1 MKSRDEKRLEI
12 LNRLNAVDELLRRK
26 EASSDPA
33 ENERLRKLKNEIE
46 KEMEINRGWFGA
58 SA

>member
-1 MKSRDEKRLEI
+1 MKSRDEKQEI
-12 LNRLNAVDELLRRK
+12 LNRLNAVDELFRRK

-33 ENERLRKLKNEIE
+33 QKERLRKLKNEIE
-46 KEMEINRGWFGA
+46 KEMEINHGWFGA